1 MSCRTFKADA
11 TVERRHGSDLPFLV
25 CIILL
30 LGFGLFTQYY
40 CTQTNAA
47 RLFGDSFYFVKRQLL
62 CVAIGL
68 VLFGLLST
76 LKIEV
81 IRKILPFL
89 FMATLLLCAATFV
102 PALSVEKNGAR
113 RWIRM
118 PFNFTLQ
125 SSEVVKFTIVL
136 FLANIFD
143 KQLSIKEKAERNVA
157 PAVLVL
163 LLFTMIVLV
172 QKDLSTALFM
182 FCVCFSMFPVARLNT
197 KWIFAIAVL
206 AIPTLVLFITAEQY
220 RLDRIVA
227 FIRPDIGAST
237 INYQSIAAKRAIS
250 AGGLWGNGIGVN
262 LVQSVRIPE
271 VQADYIFAS
280 WAEAMGAMGVLAY
293 FFLLGVFTYR
303 GFKVAFTCENRFA
316 ALGSFGFTLMITFQS
331 LLNLAVV
338 GGVLPA
344 TGLPLPFFS
353 LGGSSI
359 IITLCM
365 CAFVINASRGV
376 APATEVFEEAAPEKK
391 KRRGNKYD
399 YTGDTYSD
407 SFDSSGS
414 IDTINTIDS
423 LDSIESIG
431 TSDYSEDYSED
442 FSTFDGTLTPTSG
455 G

>member
-1 MSCRTFKADA
+1 MSYRIFKADP
-11 TVERRHGSDLPFLV
+11 TVERRHGADLPFVV
-25 CIILL
+25 CVILL

-47 RLFGDSFYFVKRQLL
+47 RLFGDSFYFVKRQAL
-62 CVAIGL
+62 CVALGL
-68 VLFGLLST
+68 VLFAFIST

-81 IRKILPFL
+81 IRRLLPFL
-89 FMATLLLCAATFV
+89 FMATLLLSAATFI

-113 RWIRM
+113 RWIKM
-118 PFNFTLQ
+118 PLGFTLQ
-125 SSEVVKFTIVL
+125 SSEIVKFTIVL

-143 KQLSIKEKAERNVA
+143 KQLSIQDKDSRNVA

-163 LLFTMIVLV
+163 LLMTFIILV

-182 FCVCFSMFPVARLNT
+182 FCVCFAMFPVARLNSR
-197 KWIFAIAVL
+197 WIFAIAVL
-206 AIPTLVLFITAEQY
+206 AIPTLILFITAEQY

-293 FFLLGVFTYR
+293 FFLLAVFAYR
-303 GFKVAFTCENRFA
+303 GFKVAFLCENRFA
-316 ALGSFGFTLMITFQS
+316 ALGSFGFTAMIIFQS

-359 IITLCM
+359 IVTLCM
-365 CAFVINASRGV
+365 CAFIVNASRGV
-376 APATEVFEEAAPEKK
+376 APATQTFDEEESVS
-391 KRRGNKYD
+391 D
-399 YTGDTYSD
+399 LDETTG
-407 SFDSSGS
+407 
-414 IDTINTIDS
+414 
-423 LDSIESIG
+423 EG
-431 TSDYSEDYSED
+431 TS
-442 FSTFDGTLTPTSG
+442 FSFNTTLSGTLSETHGTYFDEEESG
-455 G
+455 F